1 MPLSAKL
8 YIGAQLGIS
17 VGVVLWVTTR
27 FECQDPWRLLA
38 YFVLGVIGSLVKVR
52 LPGIEGTMSVSF
64 LVIILAIAE
73 LSIGEGVLI
82 GSASALLQCFWKAR
96 NKVRPIQVAFSVAG
110 TCNAIAVAYIATR
123 RLAEFTGHNILLELS
138 VAACVYFIF
147 NTSPVAG
154 IIALTGKKPFL
165 AVWRECYFWSLPY
178 FVLGAALVANLIY
191 LKQVAGWQSFLMVMP
206 LMYWVYHSY
215 SLYLGRLEAEKA
227 HVEDMAGLHL
237 RTIES
242 LALAI
247 EAKDQTTHDHLRRV
261 ETYAVEIG
269 KELNLPENQIQALRA
284 AALLHD
290 IGKLAVPE
298 HIIAKPGKL
307 TPEEFE
313 KMKIHPVV
321 GAQILDKVGFPYPVV
336 PIVRSHHEKWDGSGY
351 PDGLKGEDI
360 PIGARIL
367 SAVDCLDALASDRQY
382 RRALPLDDA
391 MAHVLREAGKA
402 FDPRVVEILHRR
414 YRELEQA
421 AQASSGRQ
429 SEALQVDLKVERGAS
444 PDAGFEAAPETNAE
458 PVDFRTAISAARQE
472 AQLLLEMT
480 ADLGKSLSLV
490 DTLSC
495 LTERLKKIAP
505 YDAIAVYLVRGQEL
519 VPEYVSGENFRLF
532 SSLRVPL
539 GEGLSGWVA
548 ENNKAIINGN
558 PSVEPGYL
566 KDPSKFSTLQAA
578 LSVPLEG
585 PNGMV
590 GVLSLYRAEAES
602 FTNDHLRI
610 LLAIAHK
617 MAHAIENALRY
628 QKMESSATLDGLT
641 GLPNAKSMFLQLD
654 AELSRAK
661 RQDSELAV
669 LVCDLDG
676 FKAVNDR
683 WGHLEGNRVL
693 KLVADGFRQV
703 CREYDYVAR
712 MGGDE
717 FVLLFPGTSE
727 ETTHHFAARLT
738 EVAEAA
744 GREVTGTDLLS
755 ISWGA
760 SYYGADGQDAEALL
774 AEADKRMYRYKH
786 EHKKRRGIPG
796 RDRPVPL
803 SA

>member
-1 MPLSAKL
+1 MPLKAKIF
-8 YIGAQLGIS
+8 IGLQFGLSLCVALSMATGGRSDDPWKLLVYFALGI
-17 VGVVLWVTTR
+17 G
-27 FECQDPWRLLA
+27 
-38 YFVLGVIGSLVKVR
+38 GSLIKVH

-73 LSIGEGVLI
+73 LSIGEAALI
-82 GSASALLQCFWKAR
+82 GSASTLLQCVYRTKNRVVWY
-96 NKVRPIQVAFSVAG
+96 QVAFSVCG
-110 TCNAIAVAYIATR
+110 TCNAIAVACLATAKMR
-123 RLAEFTGHNILLELS
+123 GWLSPNILLELS
-138 VAACVYFIF
+138 TAACIYFVFNTAPVAA
-147 NTSPVAG
+147 
-154 IIALTGKKPFL
+154 IIALTTNRSFL

-178 FVLGAALVANLIY
+178 FVLGAALVANLVY

-215 SLYLGRLEAEKA
+215 SLYLGRLEAEKT

-269 KELNLPENQIQALRA
+269 RELGLPDEEIQALRA
-284 AALLHD
+284 ASLLHD

-351 PDGLKGEDI
+351 PDGLNGEAI
-360 PIGARIL
+360 PLGARIL

-382 RRALPLDDA
+382 RRALPLDEA
-391 MAHVLREAGKA
+391 MDHVRNESGKA
-402 FDPRVVEILHRR
+402 FDPRIVTILGRR
-414 YRELEQA
+414 YRELEQL
-421 AQASSGRQ
+421 AQSTPLRNVQLA
-429 SEALQVDLKVERGAS
+429 VDVKVERGAE
-444 PDAGFEAAPETNAE
+444 PDAGFAKAVE
-458 PVDFRTAISAARQE
+458 PAKAVDFRTAISAARQE

-505 YDAIAVYLVRGQEL
+505 YDAIAVYLLKGDEL
-519 VPEYVSGENFRLF
+519 VPEFVSGENFRLF
-532 SSLRVPL
+532 SSLRVPM

-548 ENNKAIINGN
+548 ENKRPIINGN

-566 KDPSKFSTLQAA
+566 QDPSKFSTLQSA

-585 PNGMV
+585 SDGLV
-590 GVLSLYRAEAES
+590 GVLTLYKAEADA

-610 LLAIAHK
+610 LLSIVHK

-661 RQDSELAV
+661 RGEAALAV

-717 FVLLFPGTSE
+717 FVLLFPGTTVE
-727 ETTHHFAARLT
+727 ATHAFAQRLT
-738 EVAEAA
+738 EVAEAV

-760 SYYGADGQDAEALL
+760 SYYSQDGDDAEALL
-774 AEADKRMYRYKH
+774 AEADKRMYRYKN
-786 EHKKRRGIPG
+786 EHKKRREIARRSGSFT
-796 RDRPVPL
+796 L

>member
-1 MPLSAKL
+1 MPLKAKI
-8 YIGAQLGIS
+8 YIGVQLGLS
-17 VGVVLWVTTR
+17 LCVALSMATGWR
-27 FECQDPWRLLA
+27 SDDPWTLLA
-38 YFVLGVIGSLVKVR
+38 YFALGIGSSLVKVH

-73 LSIGEGVLI
+73 LSIGEAALI
-82 GSASALLQCFWKAR
+82 GSASTLLQCVYRTKNRVVWY
-96 NKVRPIQVAFSVAG
+96 QVAFSVCG
-110 TCNAIAVAYIATR
+110 TCNAIAVACLATQK
-123 RLAEFTGHNILLELS
+123 LKGWATPNILLELS
-138 VAACVYFIF
+138 TAALVYFVF
-147 NTSPVAG
+147 NTAPVAG
-154 IIALTGKKPFL
+154 IIALTAKRSFL

-178 FVLGAALVANLIY
+178 FVLGAALVANLVY
-191 LKQVAGWQSFLMVMP
+191 LRQVAGWQSFLMVMP

-269 KELNLPENQIQALRA
+269 KELSLPDEQIQALRA

-351 PDGLKGEDI
+351 PDGLKGEAI
-360 PIGARIL
+360 PLGARIL

-382 RRALPLDDA
+382 RRALPLDEA
-391 MAHVLREAGKA
+391 MAHVTNESGKA
-402 FDPRVVEILHRR
+402 FDPHIVSILGRR
-414 YRELEQA
+414 YRELEQM
-421 AQASSGRQ
+421 AQSTPMRNVKLA
-429 SEALQVDLKVERGAS
+429 VDMKVERGAE
-444 PDAGFEAAPETNAE
+444 PDAGFEKALAPPKA
-458 PVDFRTAISAARQE
+458 VDFRTAISAARQE

-505 YDAIAVYLVRGQEL
+505 YDAIAIYLVKGNEL
-519 VPEYVSGENFRLF
+519 VPEFVSGENFRLF
-532 SSLRVPL
+532 SSLRVPM

-548 ENNKAIINGN
+548 ENNRPIVNGN

-566 KDPSKFSTLQAA
+566 KDPTKFSTLQSA

-585 PNGMV
+585 ANGMV
-590 GVLSLYRAEAES
+590 GVLTLYKAEADA
-602 FTNDHLRI
+602 FNNDHLRI
-610 LLAIAHK
+610 LLSIVHK

-661 RQDSELAV
+661 RGNTVLAV

-717 FVLLFPGTSE
+717 FVLLFPGTTVEATQLFSQ
-727 ETTHHFAARLT
+727 RLT

-760 SYYGADGQDAEALL
+760 SYYGQDGDDAEALL
-774 AEADKRMYRYKH
+774 AEADKRMYKYKH
-786 EHKKRRGIPG
+786 EHKQQRGIAS
-796 RDRPVPL
+796 RDGALTL

>member
-1 MPLSAKL
+1 MPLKAKI
-8 YIGAQLGIS
+8 YIGAQLGLS
-17 VGVVLWVTTR
+17 CCVLLWIATR
-27 FECQDPWRLLA
+27 WQCDDLWRLLA
-38 YFVLGVIGSLVKVR
+38 YFCLGIAGSLVKVH

-73 LSIGEGVLI
+73 LSVGEAVLI
-82 GSASALLQCFWKAR
+82 GSASTLLQCLWKTK
-96 NKVRPIQVAFSVAG
+96 NKIRLIQVAFSVCG
-110 TCNAIAVAYIATR
+110 TANAIAVACMATQ
-123 RLAEFTGHNILLELS
+123 RLKLWAPTNILLLLS
-138 VAACVYFIF
+138 TAAFVYFVF

-154 IIALTGKKPFL
+154 IISLTRRRSFL

-178 FVLGAALVANLIY
+178 FVLGAALVANLVY
-191 LKQVAGWQSFLMVMP
+191 LKQVAGWQSFLMVVP

-215 SLYLGRLEAEKA
+215 RLYLGRLEAEKT
-227 HVEDMAGLHL
+227 HVEEMASLHL

-261 ETYAVEIG
+261 EIYAVEIG
-269 KELNLPENQIQALRA
+269 NDLGLPDEQIQALRA
-284 AALLHD
+284 ASLLHD

-298 HIIAKPGKL
+298 HITAKPGKL

-351 PDGLKGEDI
+351 PDGLKGEEI

-391 MAHVLREAGKA
+391 MAHVVREAGKA
-402 FDPRVVEILHRR
+402 FDPQVVEILHRR
-414 YRELEQA
+414 YRELEGMAQSTPVRNQA
-421 AQASSGRQ
+421 LS
-429 SEALQVDLKVERGAS
+429 VNLKVDRGS
-444 PDAGFEAAPETNAE
+444 EPVAGFEKTPEPPA
-458 PVDFRTAISAARQE
+458 VDFQTAISAARQE

-505 YDAIAVYLVRGQEL
+505 YDAIAIYLVKGDEL
-519 VPEYVSGENFRLF
+519 VPEFVSGENFRLF
-532 SSLRVPL
+532 SSLRVPM

-548 ENNKAIINGN
+548 EKNKPIINGN

-566 KDPSKFSTLQAA
+566 KDPTKFSTLQSA

-585 PNGMV
+585 TGGMV
-590 GVLSLYRAEAES
+590 GVLSLYKAEADS

-610 LLAIAHK
+610 LLSIAHK

-654 AELSRAK
+654 AELSRSK
-661 RQDSELAV
+661 RQNSALAV

-717 FVLLFPGTSE
+717 FVLFFPGTSAE
-727 ETTHHFAARLT
+727 ATRLFAERLT

-760 SYYGADGQDAEALL
+760 SYFGADGDDAEALL
-774 AEADKRMYRYKH
+774 AEADKRMYKYKH
-786 EHKKRRGIPG
+786 EHKKRRGIPA
-796 RDRPVPL
+796 RDAAITL

>member
-1 MPLSAKL
+1 MPLKAKL

-17 VGVVLWVTTR
+17 LGVALWIASR
-27 FECQDPWRLLA
+27 LDCQDPWKLLA
-38 YFVLGVIGSLVKVR
+38 YLALGITGSLVKVR

-64 LVIILAIAE
+64 LVIILAISE
-73 LSIGEGVLI
+73 LSIGESVLI
-82 GSASALLQCFWKAR
+82 GSTSTLLQCFWKTR
-96 NKVRPIQVAFSVAG
+96 NQVRPIQVAFSVAG
-110 TCNAIAVAYIATR
+110 TCNAIAVAYAATQQ
-123 RLAEFTGHNILLELS
+123 LSNWLPHNLLLELS
-138 VAACVYFIF
+138 TAALVYFVF
-147 NTSPVAG
+147 NTSPVAA
-154 IIALTGKKPFL
+154 IIALTSNRPFL

-178 FVLGAALVANLIY
+178 FVLGAALVANLMY
-191 LKQVAGWQSFLMVMP
+191 LQKVAGWQSFLMVMP

-261 ETYAVEIG
+261 EIYAVEIG
-269 KELNLPENQIQALRA
+269 KDLDLPEDQIQALRA

-351 PDGLKGEDI
+351 PDGLKAEDI

-382 RRALPLDDA
+382 RRAIPLDDA
-391 MAHVLREAGKA
+391 MAHVVRESEKA
-402 FDPRVVEILHRR
+402 FDPRVVDILRRR
-414 YRELEQA
+414 YQELERMA
-421 AQASSGRQ
+421 TASPTRPNQ
-429 SEALQVDLKVERGAS
+429 PLAIDVKVELGAE
-444 PDAGFEAAPETNAE
+444 PDAGFEKASEATGNAL
-458 PVDFRTAISAARQE
+458 DFRTAISAARQE

-505 YDAIAVYLVRGQEL
+505 YDAVAVYLVRGEEL
-519 VPEYVSGENFRLF
+519 VPEFVNGENFRLF
-532 SSLRVPL
+532 SSLRVPM

-548 ENNKAIINGN
+548 EHNKPIINGN

-566 KDPSKFSTLQAA
+566 KDPTKFSTLQSA

-590 GVLSLYRAEAES
+590 GVLTLYKADPDS

-610 LLAIAHK
+610 LLSIAHK
-617 MAHAIENALRY
+617 MAHAIENALRF

-641 GLPNAKSMFLQLD
+641 GLPNAKSMFLHLD

-661 RQDSELAV
+661 RQGGELAV

-727 ETTHHFAARLT
+727 EATKKFAQRLT
-738 EVAEAA
+738 EVTEAA

-760 SYYGADGQDAEALL
+760 AYHAKDGDDAEALL
-774 AEADKRMYRYKH
+774 AEADKRMYKYKH
-786 EHKKRRGIPG
+786 EHKKRRGLPA
-796 RDRPVPL
+796 RDAAVQL

>member
-1 MPLSAKL
+1 MSLAVWLSIAT
-8 YIGAQLGIS
+8 G
-17 VGVVLWVTTR
+17 WH
-27 FECQDPWRLLA
+27 CDDPWRLLA
-38 YFVLGVIGSLVKVR
+38 YFALGIAGSLVKVH

-73 LSIGEGVLI
+73 LSIGEAVLI
-82 GSASALLQCFWKAR
+82 GASSTLLQCLWKTK
-96 NKVRPIQVAFSVAG
+96 NKIRPIQVAFSVSG
-110 TCNAIAVAYIATR
+110 TGNAIAVACVATQA
-123 RLAEFTGHNILLELS
+123 LSAYLPHNILLQLS
-138 VAACVYFIF
+138 TAACVYFVF

-154 IIALTGKKPFL
+154 IIALTGKRSFFG
-165 AVWRECYFWSLPY
+165 VWRECYFWSLPY
-178 FVLGAALVANLIY
+178 FVLGAALVANLVY
-191 LKQVAGWQSFLMVMP
+191 LKQVAGWQSFLMVVP

-215 SLYLGRLEAEKA
+215 SLYLGRLEAEKT

-261 ETYAVEIG
+261 ETYAVAIG
-269 KELNLPENQIQALRA
+269 QEMELPEEQIQALRA

-351 PDGLKGEDI
+351 PDGLKAEEI
-360 PIGARIL
+360 PVGARIL
-367 SAVDCLDALASDRQY
+367 STVDCLDALASDRQY
-382 RRALPLDDA
+382 RRALPLDEA
-391 MAHVLREAGKA
+391 MAHVVRESGKA
-402 FDPRVVEILHRR
+402 FDPRIVDILHRR
-414 YRELEQA
+414 YRELEQK
-421 AQASSGRQ
+421 AQSSPLRAQ
-429 SEALQVDLKVERGAS
+429 PLTVDVKVERGAE
-444 PDAGFEAAPETNAE
+444 PDAGFEKTPDPAPA
-458 PVDFRTAISAARQE
+458 VDFRTAISAARQE

-505 YDAIAVYLVRGQEL
+505 YDAIAIYLVRGDEL
-519 VPEYVSGENFRLF
+519 VPEFVNGENFRLF
-532 SSLRVPL
+532 SSLRVPM

-548 ENNKAIINGN
+548 ENNKPIINGN

-566 KDPSKFSTLQAA
+566 KDPTKFSTLQSA

-585 PNGMV
+585 PSGMV
-590 GVLSLYRAEAES
+590 GVLSLYKAEADS

-610 LLAIAHK
+610 LLSIAHK

-654 AELSRAK
+654 AELSRSK
-661 RQDSELAV
+661 RQNTPLAV

-717 FVLLFPGTSE
+717 FVLLFPGTTAE
-727 ETTHHFAARLT
+727 ATALFASRLT

-760 SYYGADGQDAEALL
+760 SYYGEDGHDAEALL
-774 AEADKRMYRYKH
+774 AEADKRMYKYKH
-786 EHKKRRGIPG
+786 EHKKRRGIPSRG
-796 RDRPVPL
+796 EPVSIP
-803 SA
+803 A

>member
-1 MPLSAKL
+1 MPLKAKL
-8 YIGAQLGIS
+8 YIGAQLGLS
-17 VGVVLWVTTR
+17 FGVVLWIATGWKC
-27 FECQDPWRLLA
+27 EDPLTLLA
-38 YFVLGVIGSLVKVR
+38 YFALGIGSSLVKVR

-73 LSIGEGVLI
+73 LSIGEAALI
-82 GSASALLQCFWKAR
+82 GSASTLLQCLYKTKNQIRWF
-96 NKVRPIQVAFSVAG
+96 QVAFSVCG
-110 TCNAIAVAYIATR
+110 TCNAISVAYLATQR
-123 RLAEFTGHNILLELS
+123 IKGWVSHNILLELS
-138 VAACVYFIF
+138 TAAFVYFVF

-154 IIALTGKKPFL
+154 IIALTAKRSFL

-178 FVLGAALVANLIY
+178 FVLGAALVANLVY

-215 SLYLGRLEAEKA
+215 SLYLGRLEAEKS

-261 ETYAVEIG
+261 EIYAVEIG
-269 KELNLPENQIQALRA
+269 RDLNLPDEEIQALRA

-351 PDGLKGEDI
+351 PDGLKGENI
-360 PIGARIL
+360 PLGARIL
-367 SAVDCLDALASDRQY
+367 STVDCLDALASDRQY

-391 MAHVLREAGKA
+391 MAHVVRESGKA
-402 FDPRVVEILHRR
+402 FDPRIVDILHRR
-414 YRELEQA
+414 YRQLEQM
-421 AQASSGRQ
+421 AQSSPVRNQ
-429 SEALQVDLKVERGAS
+429 PLKVDLKVERGAE
-444 PDAGFEAAPETNAE
+444 PDAGFERTAE
-458 PVDFRTAISAARQE
+458 PLKQAVDFRTAISAARQE
-472 AQLLLEMT
+472 AQMLLEMT

-505 YDAIAVYLVRGQEL
+505 YDAIAVYLVKGEEL
-519 VPEYVSGENFRLF
+519 VPEFVSGENFRLF
-532 SSLRVPL
+532 SSLRVPM

-548 ENNKAIINGN
+548 ENNKPIINGN

-566 KDPSKFSTLQAA
+566 KDPTKFSTLQSA

-590 GVLSLYRAEAES
+590 GVLTLYKADADA
-602 FTNDHLRI
+602 FNNDHLRI
-610 LLAIAHK
+610 LLSIAHK
-617 MAHAIENALRY
+617 MAQAIENALRY

-654 AELSRAK
+654 AEVSRSK
-661 RQDSELAV
+661 RQHTALAV

-717 FVLLFPGTSE
+717 FVLLFPGTTE
-727 ETTHHFAARLT
+727 EATQQFAKRLT

-760 SYYGADGQDAEALL
+760 SYYSLDGDDAEALL
-774 AEADKRMYRYKH
+774 AEADKRMYKYKV
-786 EHKKRRGIPG
+786 EHKKRRGIAP
-796 RDRPVPL
+796 RDEAVSL
-803 SA
+803 TA

>member
-1 MPLSAKL
+1 MPLKAKF
-8 YIGAQLGIS
+8 YIAAQLGLS
-17 VGVVLWVTTR
+17 LGVLLWIATR
-27 FECQDPWRLLA
+27 FSCDDPWKFLA
-38 YFVLGVIGSLVKVR
+38 YFALGIAGSLVKVN

-73 LSIGEGVLI
+73 LSIGEAVLI
-82 GSASALLQCFWKAR
+82 GSASTLLQCLWKTK
-96 NKVRPIQVAFSVAG
+96 NTVRVIQVAFSVCG
-110 TCNAIAVAYIATR
+110 TGNAIAVAFVATE
-123 RLAEFTGHNILLELS
+123 RLKGWIPHNILLELS
-138 VAACVYFIF
+138 TAAFVYFVF

-154 IIALTGKKPFL
+154 IISLTGKRKFL
-165 AVWRECYFWSLPY
+165 AVWHECYFWSLPY
-178 FVLGAALVANLIY
+178 FVLGAALVANLVY

-261 ETYAVEIG
+261 EIYAVEIG
-269 KELNLPENQIQALRA
+269 KELNLADEEIQALRA

-336 PIVRSHHEKWDGSGY
+336 PIVRCHHEKWDGSGY
-351 PDGLKGEDI
+351 PDGLKEEAI

-382 RRALPLDDA
+382 RRALPLDEA
-391 MAHVLREAGKA
+391 MAHVVRESGKA
-402 FDPRVVEILHRR
+402 FDPRIVTVLHRR
-414 YRELEQA
+414 YRELEKM
-421 AQASSGRQ
+421 AQSSPIRMQ
-429 SEALQVDLKVERGAS
+429 PLTVDMKIERGAE
-444 PDAGFEAAPETNAE
+444 PDAGFETAALETSQT
-458 PVDFRTAISAARQE
+458 VDFRTAISAARQE

-505 YDAIAVYLVRGQEL
+505 HDAIAIYLVKGDEL
-519 VPEYVSGENFRLF
+519 VPEFVSGENLRLF
-532 SSLRVPL
+532 SSLRVPM

-548 ENNKAIINGN
+548 ENNKPILIGN

-566 KDPSKFSTLQAA
+566 KDPTKFSTLQSA

-585 PNGMV
+585 PSGMV
-590 GVLSLYRAEAES
+590 GVLSLYKAKADS

-610 LLAIAHK
+610 LLSITHK
-617 MAHAIENALRY
+617 MAQAIENALRY
-628 QKMESSATLDGLT
+628 QKMESNATLDGLT

-654 AELSRAK
+654 AELSRSK
-661 RQDSELAV
+661 RQETSLAV

-717 FVLLFPGTSE
+717 FVLLFPC
-727 ETTHHFAARLT
+727 TTAEATTLFAQRLT
-738 EVAEAA
+738 DVVEAA

-760 SYYGADGQDAEALL
+760 SYFGPDGDDAEALL
-774 AEADKRMYRYKH
+774 AEADKRMYKYKH
-786 EHKKRRGIPG
+786 EHKKLRGIPS
-796 RDRPVPL
+796 RDNAVQL
-803 SA
+803 TA

>member
-1 MPLSAKL
+1 VPLKAKI
-8 YIGAQLGIS
+8 YIGAQLGLS
-17 VGVVLWVTTR
+17 CCVLLWIATR
-27 FECQDPWRLLA
+27 WQCDDLWRLLA
-38 YFVLGVIGSLVKVR
+38 YFCLGIAGSLVKVH

-73 LSIGEGVLI
+73 LSVGEAVLI
-82 GSASALLQCFWKAR
+82 GSASTLLQCLWKTK
-96 NKVRPIQVAFSVAG
+96 NKIRPIQVAFSVCG
-110 TCNAIAVAYIATR
+110 TANAIAVACMATQ
-123 RLAEFTGHNILLELS
+123 RLQLWAPTNILLLLS
-138 VAACVYFIF
+138 TAAFVYFVF

-154 IIALTGKKPFL
+154 IISLTGRRSFL

-178 FVLGAALVANLIY
+178 FVLGAALVANLVY
-191 LKQVAGWQSFLMVMP
+191 LKQVAGWQSFLMVVP
-206 LMYWVYHSY
+206 VMYWVYHSY
-215 SLYLGRLEAEKA
+215 SLYLGRLEAEKT
-227 HVEDMAGLHL
+227 HVEEMASLHL

-247 EAKDQTTHDHLRRV
+247 EAKDHTTHDHLRRV
-261 ETYAVEIG
+261 EIYAVEIG
-269 KELNLPENQIQALRA
+269 NELRLPDEQIQALRA
-284 AALLHD
+284 ASLLHD

-391 MAHVLREAGKA
+391 MAYVVSEAGKA
-402 FDPRVVEILHRR
+402 FDPRIVEILHRR
-414 YRELEQA
+414 YRELEGMAQSSPGRNQA
-421 AQASSGRQ
+421 LSINLR
-429 SEALQVDLKVERGAS
+429 VERGAE
-444 PDAGFEAAPETNAE
+444 PDAGFEKTPEPPA
-458 PVDFRTAISAARQE
+458 VDFQTAISSARQE

-495 LTERLKKIAP
+495 LTERLKRIAP
-505 YDAIAVYLVRGQEL
+505 YDAIAIYLVKGEEL
-519 VPEYVSGENFRLF
+519 VPEFVSGENFRLF
-532 SSLRVPL
+532 SSLRVPM

-548 ENNKAIINGN
+548 ENNKPIINGN

-566 KDPSKFSTLQAA
+566 KDPTKFSTLQSA

-585 PNGMV
+585 TSGMV
-590 GVLSLYRAEAES
+590 GVLSLYKAEADS

-610 LLAIAHK
+610 LLSIAHK

-628 QKMESSATLDGLT
+628 RKMESSATLDGLT

-654 AELSRAK
+654 AELARSK
-661 RQDSELAV
+661 RQNSTLAV

-717 FVLLFPGTSE
+717 FVLLFPGISAEAATL
-727 ETTHHFAARLT
+727 FAQRLT

-760 SYYGADGQDAEALL
+760 SYFGPDGDDAEALL
-774 AEADKRMYRYKH
+774 AEADKRMYKYKH
-786 EHKKRRGIPG
+786 EHKKRRGIPA
-796 RDRPVPL
+796 RDAEVTL